1 MHKNTLLISTIILI
15 ITSNPAFAGKLYK
28 WVDENGK
35 ISFSDKVPPE
45 ESRREREELNEKGR
59 TIVIKEA
66 AKTPEQIQ
74 QLKKIADLQN
84 EQAAILKEQ
93 LALDSALL
101 KTFRTEEDID
111 ALIKSKVD
119 MVDSHISI
127 AAGQSETL
135 KKQLILHQ
143 KAAANF
149 ERSGKKIPEK
159 NLNNIASAKKQ
170 YDDNQQEIAAFK
182 RQKQELKEQLIKDKS
197 RLSVLKSQ
205 STETPIINTETIPS
219 LFLGKLNCHQ
229 SMCDQ
234 LWEKATSFITEAGAI
249 ITYRSDKL
257 ILTKTPKLSKDRGL
271 SLTKIKNQHDE
282 SIFLD
287 VRCVDSKGGKATC
300 KNTQTA
306 QLIEKFNQLT
316 P

>member
-1 MHKNTLLISTIILI
+1 MHKKTLLISTIILI

-28 WVDENGK
+28 WVDANGK

-59 TIVIKEA
+59 TIVVKEA

-74 QLKKIADLQN
+74 QLKKISDLQN
-84 EQAAILKEQ
+84 KQTKILERQ
-93 LALDSALL
+93 LTLDSALL

-119 MVDSHISI
+119 MVDSHLSI

-159 NLNNIASAKKQ
+159 NLKNIASAKKQ

-182 RQKQELKEQLIKDKS
+182 RQKKELKEQLMKDKS

-205 STETPIINTETIPS
+205 STETPIINTETTPS
-219 LFLGKLNCHQ
+219 LFLGELNCHQ

-287 VRCVDSKGGKATC
+287 IRCVDSKGGKATC

-306 QLIEKFNQLT
+306 QLTEKFHQLT

>member
-35 ISFSDKVPPE
+35 IFFSDKVPPE

-59 TIVIKEA
+59 TIVVKEA

-84 EQAAILKEQ
+84 KQTKILETQ

-101 KTFRTEEDID
+101 KTYSSEEDID
-111 ALIKSKVD
+111 ALTKSKVD
-119 MVDSHISI
+119 MIDSHIAI
-127 AAGQSETL
+127 TLEQSETL

-143 KAAANF
+143 KEAANF
-149 ERSGKKIPEK
+149 ERSGKKIPER
-159 NLNNIASAKKQ
+159 NLANIESAKKQ
-170 YDDNQQEIAAFK
+170 YDNN
-182 RQKQELKEQLIKDKS
+182 RQKIATFKLQKQLLKKQLIKDKL
-197 RLSVLKSQ
+197 RLNELKAQ
-205 STETPIINTETIPS
+205 PAETPSINNETIPS
-219 LFLGKLNCHQ
+219 PFLGELSC
-229 SMCDQ
+229 SESTCDQ
-234 LWEKATSFITEAGAI
+234 LWEKATSLITETGAK

-257 ILTKTPKLSKDRGL
+257 ILTKAPKLSKDRRL
-271 SLTKIKNQHDE
+271 SLTKIKNQRDE

-287 VRCVDSKGGKATC
+287 IRCVDSKGGKATC
-300 KNTQTA
+300 KNTQNA